1 MHVVYG
7 GNASRCKL
15 TCLSRCA
22 RHVAADFRF
31 RSPASAPAP
40 QLLLPPTTPEPLL
53 TSRRRW
59 LFPAAVGVVF
69 AALWLRSPSIPWLL
83 AVAATVLVT
92 AVMGQWAQRRRSP
105 RMVVVFGV
113 LFVATAAWQQLEL
126 NRIDTHF
133 DEWAAAAV
141 ARGNASTARALPIAA
156 SRVRQLALKA
166 LDAPTLPAPGFR
178 YLASLDG
185 IDARTSVVLYKNGLP
200 IGWAGDPR
208 AVPEVLRGDIGIE
221 RLRFYLVMYAA
232 ERRADAVAVA
242 TMVLDADPPARH
254 LVKGLGADLAERSSV
269 GAIEFA
275 PPGPADDGGFRPWVV
290 DGNPLLRY
298 RATAPTR
305 GNAVTRQLETARGLG
320 GAVLAAWALALILV
334 AWRRRPSLAE
344 QLGALAAGAIVV
356 GLVPLGALSNVSWV
370 FDPSLYFVRVG
381 SVTISGLAA
390 LLLSGALLALAGL
403 ALRRTRREYKSRLV
417 PGLVLLVLVPIGPF
431 LLRALGG
438 GITLPA
444 TGTPTPL
451 WLAWQLGIFLFAA
464 VVLLGAAAAGR
475 AWLRDDRGVDPMVG
489 PALAVIAAALAP
501 RLWQPDGAWAN
512 AYTLLWIAVIVCTAL
527 SRPTRAVLLQV
538 GAVAALGATV
548 LTWGGVMKRTVE
560 LAAFETAR
568 LSTPDGEASQLL
580 DRFASQLV
588 SQSSP
593 RSRADLLDRVAA
605 SDLVARYP
613 LTAATW
619 KVDGTLLASLD
630 VFGQTEQLDV
640 RDVVENAVRFG
651 RPATDDVL
659 GYPGVYQV
667 LAVPFADSTVTTVIV
682 EPRARSSATP
692 AVAALL
698 GYSSPTSGAP
708 PYRFELGEVQAD
720 RKLDD
725 GMRWTRE
732 RGAFDGSRIVPT
744 VLGPLQAHARIDIP
758 GGWSLIQR
766 GTLLVAADLALLF
779 ALSAAAG
786 LTRAGAWRWWRMRR
800 RSWRGSYRL
809 RLTFVLL
816 LFFVVPLSVLTVWSF
831 QRLRIDDAEKRELL
845 VREFLRAVD
854 RSGERPELEQ
864 ASRRIGVPLLG
875 YSVGRLVDVS
885 DELFGALAPVGLFLP
900 PDVAL
905 TLAPGGSL
913 TATSTVNV
921 AGTNVLLSYLS
932 TRGARGERI
941 VVAAP
946 AVLEEETFDQ
956 RREDLVMLLLF
967 GALSGVLAAL
977 WLSGLAAKQFA
988 RPIGAL
994 RDAAVAVAAGERAPR
1009 LDEAPPSEFVPV
1021 FDAFRS
1027 MADDLRA
1034 SERALDAA
1042 RRRTDA
1048 VLRTVASGVIAVDA
1062 DARVVLANPRA
1073 EALLGGGVPAGTL
1086 LQIVSPSLAQRA
1098 TAFAAS
1104 TKRDD
1109 AFEETW
1115 GEATVQGRFTR
1126 LDRGGVV
1133 VTLDDVTQLAHAQR
1147 VLAWGEMARQVAH
1160 EIKNP
1165 LTPIRLGVQHLRRA
1179 RDDGRADFDAIL
1191 DRNVG
1196 TILTQID
1203 RLDEIARAFSR
1214 YGMSPESAP
1223 TAEPTDVVL
1232 VVQEVIALEQMA
1244 EETVQWQLSVPP
1256 DGSAMAMARGP
1267 ELRDVLLNLLENARQ
1282 AGASVVRVHV
1292 ERTADAIRLEVRDDG
1307 TGIAPSVLFK
1317 VFEPHFS
1324 TRTSGSGLGLA
1335 ISRRLVDGWGGSLTI
1350 EQSGPSGTVVAM
1362 VLRPSSASAALT

>member
-1 MHVVYG
+1 MVCG
-7 GNASRCKL
+7 
-15 TCLSRCA
+15 
-22 RHVAADFRF
+22 
-31 RSPASAPAP
+31 
-40 QLLLPPTTPEPLL
+40 
-53 TSRRRW
+53 
-59 LFPAAVGVVF
+59 
-69 AALWLRSPSIPWLL
+69 ALWLRSPSVGWLI
-83 AVAATVLVT
+83 AVTATVIMT
-92 AVMGQWAQRRRSP
+92 AGFGQLARRRRSP
-105 RMVVVFGV
+105 TIVVG
-113 LFVATAAWQQLEL
+113 LGLAFVATGVWQQLEL
-126 NRIDTHF
+126 HRIDTHF
-133 DEWAAAAV
+133 EEWAAEAI
-141 ARGNASTARALPIAA
+141 ARGDASASRALPIAA
-156 SRVRQLALKA
+156 ARVRQLAQKA
-166 LDAPTLPAPGFR
+166 LDAPGGPTTEFR
-178 YLASLDG
+178 YLAALDG
-185 IDARTSVVLYKNGLP
+185 IDARTSVVLYRNGLP
-200 IGWAGDPR
+200 VAWAGEPR
-208 AVPEVLRGDIGIE
+208 AVPEVLRGDIGVE
-221 RLRFYLVMYAA
+221 RLRFYLVLYAA
-232 ERRADAVAVA
+232 ERRGDAVAVS

-254 LVKGLGADLAERSSV
+254 LVNGLGADLAQRASV

-275 PPGPADDGGFRPWVV
+275 PPGPTDDSGFRPWLV
-290 DGNPLLRY
+290 DGEPVLRY

-305 GNAVTRQLETARGLG
+305 GNAVTGQLETARGLG

-381 SVTISGLAA
+381 GVTIAGLAA
-390 LLLSGALLALAGL
+390 LLLSGALLTLAGL
-403 ALRRTRREYKSRLV
+403 ALRRARPEYESRLV
-417 PGLVLLVLVPIGPF
+417 PGAVLLVLVVLGPF
-431 LLRALGG
+431 LLRALGN
-438 GITLPA
+438 GIALPT
-444 TGTPTPL
+444 TGTPTTL
-451 WLAWQLGIFLFAA
+451 WVAWQLGIFLFSV
-464 VVLLGAAAAGR
+464 VVLLGGAAAGR
-475 AWLRDDRGVDPMVG
+475 ALLKGDRGVDPIIG
-489 PALAVIAAALAP
+489 PSLAVIAAALAP
-501 RLWQPDGAWAN
+501 RLWMPETAWNN
-512 AYTLLWIAVIVCTAL
+512 AYTLLWIAVIACTAL
-527 SRPTRAVLLQV
+527 SRPTRLVLLQV

-548 LTWGGVMKRTVE
+548 LTWGAVMRRTVE
-560 LAAFETAR
+560 LATFETSR
-568 LSTPDGEASQLL
+568 LTSADVEASQLL
-580 DRFASQLV
+580 TRFASQLQ
-588 SQSSP
+588 SQPSP

-605 SDLVARYP
+605 SDLAARYP
-613 LTAATW
+613 LTADTW
-619 KVDGTLLASLD
+619 KFDGTPLASLD
-630 VFGQTEQLDV
+630 VFGQTEQLEI
-640 RDVVENAVRFG
+640 RDVFETAIRSG
-651 RPATDDVL
+651 RPATSDVV

-667 LAVPFADSTVTTVIV
+667 LAVPFLDSTVTTVIV

-698 GYSSPTSGAP
+698 GYVTPTSGAP
-708 PYRFELGEVQAD
+708 PYKFGLGEVQSE
-720 RKLDD
+720 RKLND
-725 GMRWTRE
+725 GMFWVRE
-732 RGAFDGSRIVPT
+732 RGVYDGSRVVPT
-744 VLGPLQAHARIDIP
+744 VLGPLQAHARIEVP
-758 GGWSLIQR
+758 TGWSLIQR

-779 ALSAAAG
+779 VLSGAAG
-786 LTRAGAWRWWRMRR
+786 LTRAGAWRWWRQRR

-809 RLTFVLL
+809 RLTVVLL

-845 VREFLRAVD
+845 VRELLRAVD
-854 RSGERPELEQ
+854 RSGERPELDQ

-905 TLAPGGSL
+905 ALAPGGSL
-913 TATSTVNV
+913 TATSTVPV
-921 AGTNVLLSYLS
+921 AGANVLLSYLS
-932 TRGARGERI
+932 TRGSRGERI

-1021 FDAFRS
+1021 FNAFRS
-1027 MADDLRA
+1027 MADDLGA

-1048 VLRTVASGVIAVDA
+1048 VLRTVASGVIAVDHT
-1062 DARVVLANPRA
+1062 ARVVLANPRA
-1073 EALLGGGVPAGTL
+1073 ESLLGGSVPPGTML
-1086 LQIVSPSLAQRA
+1086 AIVSPSLGQRA
-1098 TAFAAS
+1098 AAFAAS
-1104 TKRDD
+1104 SKRDD

-1115 GEATVQGRFTR
+1115 GEKTVQGRFTR
-1126 LDRGGVV
+1126 LDLGGVV

-1179 RDDGRADFDAIL
+1179 RDDGRKDFDAIL

-1214 YGMSPESAP
+1214 YGTSPQLAP
-1223 TAEPTDVVL
+1223 IPEPTNVAAVAGEVL
-1232 VVQEVIALEQMA
+1232 ELERMA
-1244 EETVQWQLSVPP
+1244 EGAVTWELTLPP
-1256 DGSAMAMARGP
+1256 DGVALAMARAP
-1267 ELRDVLLNLLENARQ
+1267 ELRDVLLNLLENARL
-1282 AGASVVRVHV
+1282 AGATLVGV
-1292 ERTADAIRLEVRDDG
+1292 EIARTADAVQLNVRDNG
-1307 TGIAPSVLFK
+1307 AGIPPDVLHK

-1335 ISRRLVDGWGGSLTI
+1335 ISRRLVDGWGGSLAI
-1350 EQSGPSGTVVAM
+1350 AESGPSGTLVSM
-1362 VLRPSSASAALT
+1362 VLPPVTSGGAATLT

>member
-1 MHVVYG
+1 MV
-7 GNASRCKL
+7 C
-15 TCLSRCA
+15 
-22 RHVAADFRF
+22 
-31 RSPASAPAP
+31 
-40 QLLLPPTTPEPLL
+40 
-53 TSRRRW
+53 
-59 LFPAAVGVVF
+59 
-69 AALWLRSPSIPWLL
+69 AALWLRAPSVGWLI
-83 AVAATVLVT
+83 AVAVTVIVT
-92 AVMGQWAQRRRSP
+92 AILGRWAQRRRSP
-105 RMVVVFGV
+105 RMVVVLGV
-113 LFVATAAWQQLEL
+113 VFVATAAWQQLAL
-126 NRIDTHF
+126 NRIETRF
-133 DEWAAAAV
+133 DDWAAAAIR
-141 ARGNASTARALPIAA
+141 RGDASAARALPIAA
-156 SRVRQLALKA
+156 SRVRHLALKA
-166 LDAPTLPAPGFR
+166 LDAPALPAAAFR
-178 YLASLDG
+178 YLAAQDG
-185 IDARTSVVLYKNGLP
+185 VDGRTSVVLYKNGLP
-200 IGWAGDPR
+200 VSWAGDPR
-208 AVPEVLRGDIGIE
+208 AVPEVLRGDIGVE
-221 RLRFYLVMYAA
+221 RLRFYLVLYAA

-254 LVKGLGADLAERSSV
+254 LVNGLGADLARRASV

-275 PPGPADDGGFRPWVV
+275 PPGPADATGFRPWIV
-290 DGNPLLRY
+290 DGDTLLRY

-305 GNAVTRQLETARGLG
+305 GTAVTRQLEFARGIG
-320 GAVLAAWALALILV
+320 GAVLAAWAVVLILV
-334 AWRRRPSLAE
+334 AWRRRPSLIE

-370 FDPSLYFVRVG
+370 FDPSLYFVRIG
-381 SVTISGLAA
+381 GVTIAGLAA

-403 ALRRTRREYKSRLV
+403 ALRRANPQYKSRLV
-417 PGLVLLVLVPIGPF
+417 PGIVLLILVPLGPF

-438 GITLPA
+438 GISLPTA
-444 TGTPTPL
+444 GTPTPL
-451 WLAWQLGIFLFAA
+451 WLAWQLGIFLFAV
-464 VVLLGAAAAGR
+464 VVLLGGAAAGR

-489 PALAVIAAALAP
+489 PSLAIIAAALAP
-501 RLWQPDGAWAN
+501 RLWQPEGAWNN

-538 GAVAALGATV
+538 GVVAALGATV
-548 LTWGGVMKRTVE
+548 LTWGGVMRRTIE
-560 LAAFETAR
+560 LATFETAR
-568 LSTPDGEASQLL
+568 LTTTDSEATQLL
-580 DRFASQLV
+580 DRFAMQLV
-588 SQSSP
+588 TQESP

-619 KVDGTLLASLD
+619 KLDGTLLASLD

-640 RDVVENAVRFG
+640 RSVVEAAVRSG
-651 RPATDDVL
+651 RPATSDVV

-667 LAVPFADSTVTTVIV
+667 LAVPYADSTVTTVIV
-682 EPRARSSATP
+682 EPRARAAATP

-698 GYSSPTSGAP
+698 GYSPPTSGAP

-720 RKLDD
+720 RRLND
-725 GMRWTRE
+725 GMRWTRD
-732 RGAFDGSRIVPT
+732 RGVFDASRVVPT
-744 VLGPLQAHARIDIP
+744 VLGPLMAHARMKIP
-758 GGWSLIQR
+758 GGWSMIQR
-766 GTLLVAADLALLF
+766 GSLLVAADLALLF
-779 ALSAAAG
+779 MLSAAAG
-786 LTRAGAWRWWRMRR
+786 LTRAGAWRWWRLRR

-809 RLTFVLL
+809 RLTVVLL

-885 DELFGALAPVGLFLP
+885 DDLFGALAPFGLFLP

-913 TATSTVNV
+913 TATSTVSV

-946 AVLEEETFDQ
+946 AVLEEATFDQ

-967 GALSGVLAAL
+967 GALSGVVAAL
-977 WLSGLAAKQFA
+977 WLSGLAARQFA

-1048 VLRTVASGVIAVDA
+1048 VLRTVASGVIAVDG
-1062 DARVVLANPRA
+1062 DTRVVLANPRA
-1073 EALLGGGVPAGTL
+1073 EALLGGNVPAGTL
-1086 LQIVSPSLAQRA
+1086 LQVVSPSLAQR
-1098 TAFAAS
+1098 TEAFAAS
-1104 TKRDD
+1104 ARRDD

-1179 RDDGRADFDAIL
+1179 RDDRRADFDAIL

-1214 YGMSPESAP
+1214 YGMSPETAP
-1223 TAEPTDVVL
+1223 AAEPTDIVA
-1232 VVQEVIALEQMA
+1232 VVQEVLDLERMA
-1244 EETVQWQLSVPP
+1244 EDTVLWELRVPD
-1256 DGSAMAMARGP
+1256 DGIAVAMARAP

-1282 AGASVVRVHV
+1282 AGATVVRVHV
-1292 ERTADAIRLEVRDDG
+1292 ERDVDAVRLDVRDNG
-1307 TGIAPSVLFK
+1307 SGIAPDVLFK

-1350 EQSGPSGTVVAM
+1350 ETSGPNGTVVAM
-1362 VLRPSSASAALT
+1362 VLRPAAVAIDVS

>member
-1 MHVVYG
+1 M
-7 GNASRCKL
+7 
-15 TCLSRCA
+15 
-22 RHVAADFRF
+22 
-31 RSPASAPAP
+31 
-40 QLLLPPTTPEPLL
+40 
-53 TSRRRW
+53 
-59 LFPAAVGVVF
+59 AV
-69 AALWLRSPSIPWLL
+69 
-83 AVAATVLVT
+83 TVIVT
-92 AVMGQWAQRRRSP
+92 AILGRWAQRRRSP
-105 RMVVVFGV
+105 RMVVVLGV
-113 LFVATAAWQQLEL
+113 VFVATAAWQQLAL
-126 NRIDTHF
+126 NRIETRF
-133 DEWAAAAV
+133 DDWAAAAIR
-141 ARGNASTARALPIAA
+141 RGDASAARALPIAA

-166 LDAPTLPAPGFR
+166 LDAPALPAAAFR
-178 YLASLDG
+178 YLAAQDG
-185 IDARTSVVLYKNGLP
+185 VDGRTSVVLYKNGLP
-200 IGWAGDPR
+200 VSWAGDPR
-208 AVPEVLRGDIGIE
+208 AVPEVLRGDIGVE
-221 RLRFYLVMYAA
+221 RLRFYLVLYAA

-254 LVKGLGADLAERSSV
+254 LVNGLGADLARRSSV

-275 PPGPADDGGFRPWVV
+275 PPGPADATGFRPWIV
-290 DGNPLLRY
+290 DGDPLLRY

-305 GNAVTRQLETARGLG
+305 GTAVTRQLEFARGIG
-320 GAVLAAWALALILV
+320 GAVLAAWAVVLILV
-334 AWRRRPSLAE
+334 AWRRRPSLIE

-370 FDPSLYFVRVG
+370 FDPSLYFVRIG
-381 SVTISGLAA
+381 GVTIAGLAA

-403 ALRRTRREYKSRLV
+403 ALRRANPQYRSRLV
-417 PGLVLLVLVPIGPF
+417 PGIVLLILVPLGPF

-438 GITLPA
+438 GISLPT

-451 WLAWQLGIFLFAA
+451 WLAWQLGIFLFAV
-464 VVLLGAAAAGR
+464 VVLLGGAAAGR

-489 PALAVIAAALAP
+489 PSLAIIAAALAP
-501 RLWQPDGAWAN
+501 RLWQPEGAWNN

-538 GAVAALGATV
+538 GVVAALGATV
-548 LTWGGVMKRTVE
+548 LTWGGVMRRTVE
-560 LAAFETAR
+560 LATFETAR
-568 LSTPDGEASQLL
+568 LTTTDSEATQLL
-580 DRFASQLV
+580 DRFAMQLV
-588 SQSSP
+588 TQESP

-619 KVDGTLLASLD
+619 KLDGTLLASLD

-640 RDVVENAVRFG
+640 RSVVEAAVRSG
-651 RPATDDVL
+651 RPATSDVV

-667 LAVPFADSTVTTVIV
+667 LAVPYADSTVTTVIV
-682 EPRARSSATP
+682 EPRARAAATP

-698 GYSSPTSGAP
+698 GYSPPTSGAP
-708 PYRFELGEVQAD
+708 PYRFELGEVQSD
-720 RKLDD
+720 RRLND
-725 GMRWTRE
+725 GMLWTRD
-732 RGAFDGSRIVPT
+732 RGEFDGSRVVPT
-744 VLGPLQAHARIDIP
+744 VLGPLMAHARMKIP
-758 GGWSLIQR
+758 GGWSMIQR
-766 GTLLVAADLALLF
+766 GSLLVAADLALLF
-779 ALSAAAG
+779 MLSAAAG
-786 LTRAGAWRWWRMRR
+786 LTRAGAWRWWRLRR

-809 RLTFVLL
+809 RLTVVLL

-885 DELFGALAPVGLFLP
+885 DDLFGALAPVGLFLP

-913 TATSTVNV
+913 TATSTVSV

-946 AVLEEETFDQ
+946 AVLEEATFDQ

-967 GALSGVLAAL
+967 GALSGVVAAL
-977 WLSGLAAKQFA
+977 WLSGLAARQFA

-1048 VLRTVASGVIAVDA
+1048 VLRTVASGVIAVDG
-1062 DARVVLANPRA
+1062 DTRVVLANPRA
-1073 EALLGGGVPAGTL
+1073 EALLGGNVPAGTL
-1086 LQIVSPSLAQRA
+1086 LQVVSPSLAQR
-1098 TAFAAS
+1098 TEAFAAS
-1104 TKRDD
+1104 ARRDD

-1179 RDDGRADFDAIL
+1179 RDDRRADFDVIL

-1214 YGMSPESAP
+1214 YGMSPETAP
-1223 TAEPTDVVL
+1223 AAEPTDIVA
-1232 VVQEVIALEQMA
+1232 VVQEVLELERMA
-1244 EETVQWQLSVPP
+1244 EDTVRWELRVPD
-1256 DGSAMAMARGP
+1256 DGIAVAMARAP

-1282 AGASVVRVHV
+1282 AGATVVRVHV
-1292 ERTADAIRLEVRDDG
+1292 ERDVDAVRLDVRDNG
-1307 TGIAPSVLFK
+1307 SGIAPEVLFK

-1350 EQSGPSGTVVAM
+1350 ETSGPNGTVVAM
-1362 VLRPSSASAALT
+1362 VLRPAAVAIDVS

>member
-1 MHVVYG
+1 MVYG

-15 TCLSRCA
+15 TVSAVARDTSRPI
-22 RHVAADFRF
+22 
-31 RSPASAPAP
+31 SASAPRPLPLKTASAP
-40 QLLLPPTTPEPLL
+40 VLAP
-53 TSRRRW
+53 RRRW
-59 LFPAAVGVVF
+59 LFPAAVGVVC
-69 AALWLRSPSIPWLL
+69 AALWLRAPSVGLL
-83 AVAATVLVT
+83 IAVGVAVAATAALGRWAERRLSPQLVVT
-92 AVMGQWAQRRRSP
+92 LG
-105 RMVVVFGV
+105 G
-113 LFVATAAWQQLEL
+113 LFVLTAAWEQIEL
-126 NRIDTHF
+126 NRIEAGF
-133 DEWAAAAV
+133 DDWAAASIR
-141 ARGNASTARALPIAA
+141 RGEASTARALPIAA
-156 SRVRQLALKA
+156 TRVRQLALRA
-166 LDAPTLPAPGFR
+166 LDAPATAAAAFR
-178 YLASLDG
+178 YLAALDG
-185 IDARTSVVLYKNGLP
+185 LDARTSVVVYRNGLP
-200 IGWAGDPR
+200 VSWAGDPR
-208 AVPEVLRGDIGIE
+208 AVPEVLRGDLGIE
-221 RLRFYLVMYAA
+221 RLRFYLVLYAA
-232 ERRADAVAVA
+232 ERRGDAVAVS

-254 LVKGLGADLAERSSV
+254 LVSGLGADLAARSSV

-275 PPGPADDGGFRPWVV
+275 PPDLPDTVGFTPWIV
-290 DGNPLLRY
+290 DGTALLRY

-305 GNAVTRQLETARGLG
+305 GNAVTRQLEKARGLG

-370 FDPSLYFVRVG
+370 FDPSLFFVSIG
-381 SVTISGLAA
+381 PVTIASLAA
-390 LLLSGALLALAGL
+390 LLMSGALLTLAGL
-403 ALRRTRREYKSRLV
+403 ALWRAKPEYQSRLV
-417 PGLVLLVLVPIGPF
+417 PGLVLLILVPVGPF
-431 LLRALGG
+431 LLRKLAS

-451 WLAWQLGIFLFAA
+451 WLAWQVGIFLFGL
-464 VVLLGAAAAGR
+464 VVLLGAATAGR
-475 AWLRDDRGVDPMVG
+475 AWLRDNRGVDPIVG
-489 PALAVIAAALAP
+489 PSLAVIAAAIAP
-501 RLWQPDGAWAN
+501 RLWQPEGAWNN
-512 AYTLLWIAVIVCTAL
+512 AYTVLWIAVIVCTAL
-527 SRPTRAVLLQV
+527 SRPTRALLLQV

-548 LTWGGVMKRTVE
+548 LTWGAVMRRSVE

-568 LSTPDGEASQLL
+568 LTSPDGDAAQLL
-580 DRFASQLV
+580 SRFASQLA
-588 SQSSP
+588 SQPSP
-593 RSRADLLDRVAA
+593 RSRADLLDRVSA

-619 KVDGTLLASLD
+619 KLDGTLLASLD

-640 RDVVENAVRFG
+640 RDVVENAFRTG
-651 RPATDDVL
+651 RPAMSDVI

-667 LAVPFADSTVTTVIV
+667 LAVPFADSTVTTAIV
-682 EPRARSSATP
+682 EPQARSAATP

-698 GYSSPTSGAP
+698 GYSSSTYGPP

-720 RKLDD
+720 RKEND
-725 GMRWTRE
+725 GMRWTYE
-732 RGAFDGSRIVPT
+732 RGAFDGSRVVPS
-744 VLGPLQAHARIDIP
+744 VLGPLQAHARIVAP
-758 GGWSLIQR
+758 AGWSLIQR
-766 GTLLVAADLALLF
+766 GTLLVAADLALMF
-779 ALSAAAG
+779 ALAAAAG
-786 LTRAGAWRWWRMRR
+786 ITRTGAWRWWRLRR

-809 RLTFVLL
+809 RLTVVLL

-885 DELFGALAPVGLFLP
+885 DELFGALAPFGLFLP

-913 TATSTVNV
+913 TATSTVSV

-932 TRGARGERI
+932 TRGSRGERI

-946 AVLEEETFDQ
+946 AVLEEETFNQ

-977 WLSGLAAKQFA
+977 WLSGLAARQFA

-994 RDAAVAVAAGERAPR
+994 RDAAVAVAAGDRVPR
-1009 LDEAPPSEFVPV
+1009 LDVAPPSEFVPV
-1021 FDAFRS
+1021 FVAFRS

-1062 DARVVLANPRA
+1062 EARVVLANPRA
-1073 EALLGGGVPAGTL
+1073 ESLLGGSVPAGTL
-1086 LQIVSPSLAQRA
+1086 LQLVSPSLSHRA

-1179 RDDGRADFDAIL
+1179 RDDGRADFDEIL
-1191 DRNVG
+1191 DRNVS

-1214 YGMSPESAP
+1214 YGTSPETAP
-1223 TAEPTDVVL
+1223 IAEPTDVVA
-1232 VVQEVIALEQMA
+1232 VVQEVLALERMA
-1244 EETVQWQLSVPP
+1244 EGTVRWELSLPA
-1256 DGSAMAMARGP
+1256 DERATAMARGP
-1267 ELRDVLLNLLENARQ
+1267 ELRDVLINLLENARQ
-1282 AGASVVRVHV
+1282 AGASVVRVLV
-1292 ERTADAIRLEVRDDG
+1292 AQTADAVRLEVRDNG
-1307 TGIAPSVLFK
+1307 SGIAPAVLFK

-1350 EQSGPSGTVVAM
+1350 DESGPDGTAVAM
-1362 VLRPSSASAALT
+1362 VLRPASVVGDAANFPQ